1 MRKIIWLLLL
11 LCFLP
16 VTCFAATSKTLTARK
31 TQTPTGYIITYYD
44 ENGTPTIATNK
55 GYASAEYEIENGRT
69 AGERYFDEQNRPIT
83 ISGYDEKRN
92 VYDGDK
98 LVRVEFYK
106 DGKLK
111 KNASGYAIVI
121 RTVDDKNH
129 VVQEMY
135 YDENEQLTNRPGG
148 HYGLRRDEFDDQDR
162 VIRFTHLGAD
172 GQPITLTAG
181 YTSVTREYDDA
192 GRSKIEMYFDKAG
205 KPAVLSLGHSGIQYI
220 RDDETGKTIGMVYL
234 DANGNPM
241 TTSQGYASVRYD
253 LDEWDNV
260 IKHSYYD
267 IDGNPVALGRGQ
279 YGQVFEYE
287 GKTKVRSYYVDAD
300 GNELFF
306 LDQYLS
312 EHPTAVL
319 LSAILLTALTAFLPR
334 RFRLILSVL
343 YIIFIFYMTLFV
355 RESGEQR
362 LNLNLFWSYRQVLTD
377 WVLAKE
383 VINNILLFIPLGA
396 LLYSI
401 NPKLLWIAPLLS
413 ASVESIQYIGGFGLC
428 ELDDLFGNTLG
439 SVIGWCTMW
448 AIHYMQRTS
457 R

>member
-11 LCFLP
+11 LYFVP
-16 VTCFAATSKTLTARK
+16 VTCFAATSKTLTERK
-31 TQTPTGYIITYYD
+31 IQTSTGYIITYYD
-44 ENGTPTIATNK
+44 ENGIPTLATDK

-83 ISGYDEKRN
+83 ISKYDEKRN

-106 DGKLK
+106 DGKLT

-121 RTVDDKNH
+121 RTVDDEYH

-135 YDENEQLTNRPGG
+135 FDENEQPACRPGG
-148 HYGLRRDEFDDQDR
+148 HYGLTRDEFDDQDR
-162 VIRFTHLGAD
+162 VIRYTHLGVD
-172 GQPITLTAG
+172 GQPIVLKAG
-181 YTSVTREYDDA
+181 YTSATREYDDA

-220 RDDETGKTIGMVYL
+220 RDDETGKTIGKVYL
-234 DANGNPM
+234 DVNGNPM
-241 TTSQGYASVRYD
+241 TNTQGYASVRYD
-253 LDEWDNV
+253 FDELDNI

-267 IDGNPVALGRGQ
+267 VDGNPVALSRGQ
-279 YGQVFEYE
+279 YGQVFVYE
-287 GKTKVRSYYVDAD
+287 NKTKVQSYYVDAD
-300 GNELFF
+300 GNKLF
-306 LDQYLS
+306 LPDQYLT
-312 EHPTAVL
+312 ENPGVVL
-319 LSAILLTALTAFLPR
+319 LSAIVLIALTAFLPR
-334 RFRLILSVL
+334 RFRLVLSVL
-343 YIIFIFYMTLFV
+343 YIIFILYMTLFI
-355 RESGEQR
+355 RESADQR
-362 LNLNLFWSYRQVLTD
+362 LNLNPFWSYRLLFSDKMVAQ
-377 WVLAKE
+377 E
-383 VINNILLFIPLGA
+383 VINNILLFVPFGA

-401 NPKLLWIAPLLS
+401 NPKLFWIAPLLS
-413 ASVESIQYIGGFGLC
+413 FSVESIQFVGGFGLC

-448 AIHYMQRTS
+448 AIQKRQRTS